1 MSVFTT
7 AEEGTE
13 IIRTFFEKL
22 AGQPDIVKG
31 LQKLACVVEFRHVDP
46 KFSVSWDLHGEG
58 LKVLVGELDEKP
70 GLKVIFRPADVGHQ
84 IWSGE
89 ISAARAIM
97 TRKVKVQGN
106 VTKLLKI
113 TPLQKKAY
121 TFYLDTLRE
130 LGHEDLIPADAG
142 AGAD

>member
-1 MSVFTT
+1 MRAYTT
-7 AEEGTE
+7 PEEGTE
-13 IIRTFFEKL
+13 ILRTFFEKL
-22 AGQPDIVKG
+22 AGQPDIVDG
-31 LQKLACVVEFRHVDP
+31 LQKLNCVVEFRHVEP
-46 KFSVSWDLHGEG
+46 KFSVSWDLRGHG
-58 LKVLVGELDEKP
+58 LQVLTGELTEKP
-70 GLKVIFRPADVGHQ
+70 ALKVIFKPAAVGHE
-84 IWSGE
+84 IWSGQ
-89 ISAARAIM
+89 IGAARAIM
-97 TRKVKVQGN
+97 NRKVKVQGN